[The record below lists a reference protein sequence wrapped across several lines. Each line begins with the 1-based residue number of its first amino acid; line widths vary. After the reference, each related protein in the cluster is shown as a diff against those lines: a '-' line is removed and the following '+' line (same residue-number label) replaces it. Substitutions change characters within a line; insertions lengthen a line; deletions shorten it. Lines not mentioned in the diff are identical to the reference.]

1 MKAATQ
7 FQHRVN
13 TYREA
18 GLEAKWTRNR
28 NGRPV
33 IVARKPVLPGSS
45 RTWFQVTRD
54 MFETMKSVGVRE
66 GFERCTLLGDIF
78 STPA

>member
-1 MKAATQ
+1 MKAAEQ
-7 FQHRVN
+7 FQHRVA

-18 GLEAKWTRNR
+18 GLEARWSRNR
-28 NGRPV
+28 LGRPI
-33 IVARKPVLPGSS
+33 IVARKDSNS
-45 RTWFQVTRD
+45 TWFQVTAD

-78 STPA
+78 SVPA